1 MVPDSFVCS
10 LREPDARDFGGLWD
24 YLLASPDPERPSVT
38 TLPGRLLLERGSPGE
53 AFRSPSSPE
62 EDPSKTSS
70 VEKG

>member
-1 MVPDSFVCS
+1 MLSS
-10 LREPDARDFGGLWD
+10 GAGHWDFGGLRD

-38 TLPGRLLLERGSPGE
+38 TLQGRPLLERGSPGE

-62 EDPSKTSS
+62 EGPLKTSS